1 MKRQEWTLSPELAA
15 FVDSFSRLAFELPR
29 RMAAVRFEIEEIEAR
44 LRELAAHGLIRA
56 IPDWRT
62 SKRKKGEHLTLV
74 FPTDA
79 TGKRPR
85 KYIGRDPAKVQEALD
100 AIARAE
106 EYDRLTNKLYG
117 LMAGSVAASCHLSNA
132 IHSLTCHHG

>member
-15 FVDSFSRLAFELPR
+15 FVDSFSRLALDLPG
-29 RMAAVRFEIEEIEAR
+29 RMAAVCVEIEEIEAR
-44 LRELAAHGLIRA
+44 LRELTAQGLIRA

-62 SKRKKGEHLTLV
+62 SKRKRGEHLTLV
-74 FPTDA
+74 FPADA
-79 TGKRPR
+79 AGKRPR

-100 AIARAE
+100 ALARAE
-106 EYDRLTNKLYG
+106 EYDRLTEKLCS

-132 IHSLTCHHG
+132 NRSLTCRGG